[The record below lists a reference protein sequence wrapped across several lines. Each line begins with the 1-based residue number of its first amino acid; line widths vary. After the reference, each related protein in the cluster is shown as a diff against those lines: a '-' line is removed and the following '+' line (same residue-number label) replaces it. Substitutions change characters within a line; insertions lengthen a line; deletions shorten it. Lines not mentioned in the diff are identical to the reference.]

1 MTKKNIPRKVNRNLF
16 YSKMTL
22 HGLTLASLGRLL
34 VPKVG
39 PVRVFEIIYSGK
51 PSYRLKEIAVH
62 LKTNVSSI
70 FPQIKDNV

>member
-22 HGLTLASLGRLL
+22 HGFTLASLGLAL
-34 VPKVG
+34 SPKVG

-51 PSYRLKEIAVH
+51 PSYRLVEIAQH
-62 LKTNVSSI
+62 LKSTVSSL
-70 FPQIKDNV
+70 FPQVKDH